1 VAFLAWLR
9 EIFADHGEDLD
20 KAIELLQ
27 MWYGYCLTSDTSQQK
42 MLVLTGPSRS
52 GKSTIEKVLRCLLGQ
67 DNVAGIRLS
76 SFQEQFGLSTLI
88 GRQLAVMGDVRVG
101 KSDRGE
107 ITQKLLSVI
116 GEDVLDID
124 RKYKTPISSKVN
136 AKLMLIGNEVPSLYD
151 ESGALRA
158 RYALLET
165 TRSFK
170 GNEDVGI
177 EKRFFAEAEGILLW
191 AVEGWRKLRKGQ
203 KFPVLGLAETYLEIL
218 SDDTAPVS
226 SYVGERLVVADRGD
240 VDDTWASSEGLYV
253 DYTWWCGEAGRQ
265 PFARAT
271 FFKKLRAELPFLRPS
286 RRRVEIDGER
296 KQAQGY
302 AGVSVKPNGPSL

>member
-1 VAFLAWLR
+1 
-9 EIFADHGEDLD
+9 
-20 KAIELLQ
+20 
-27 MWYGYCLTSDTSQQK
+27 
-42 MLVLTGPSRS
+42 
-52 GKSTIEKVLRCLLGQ
+52 
-67 DNVAGIRLS
+67 
-76 SFQEQFGLSTLI
+76 
-88 GRQLAVMGDVRVG
+88 
-101 KSDRGE
+101 
-107 ITQKLLSVI
+107 
-116 GEDVLDID
+116 
-124 RKYKTPISSKVN
+124 
-136 AKLMLIGNEVPSLYD
+136 
-151 ESGALRA
+151 
-158 RYALLET
+158 
-165 TRSFK
+165 
-170 GNEDVGI
+170 
-177 EKRFFAEAEGILLW
+177 
-191 AVEGWRKLRKGQ
+191 
-203 KFPVLGLAETYLEIL
+203 VLGLAETYLEIL